1 MKLYELTQQ
10 FKEVQDLDP
19 EIIGDTL
26 DAISL
31 EINEKAK
38 NIGFVYKNLNS
49 DVAVIDEEIKRLQAM
64 KSSKK
69 NKIEAL
75 KDYLRVNMTECG
87 IKKIECDLFKIN
99 CVAGRDA
106 VEVTEEAEIPEKY
119 FKVVRSLDKTMLLAG
134 LKSEKVSGAKLTKSK
149 NSIRIS

>member
-49 DVAVIDEEIKRLQAM
+49 DIAVIDEEIKRLQAM
-64 KSSKK
+64 KATRK
-69 NKIEAL
+69 NKVEAL
-75 KDYLRVNMTECG
+75 KDYLRINMTECG

-99 CVAGRDA
+99 CVSGRDV
-106 VEVTEEAEIPEKY
+106 VEVMSERDIPEKY
-119 FKVVRSLDKTMLLAG
+119 FKVVRSLDKALLLSD
-134 LKSEKVSGAKLTKSK
+134 LKCEKVSGAQLAKTKD
-149 NSIRIS
+149 SIRIS